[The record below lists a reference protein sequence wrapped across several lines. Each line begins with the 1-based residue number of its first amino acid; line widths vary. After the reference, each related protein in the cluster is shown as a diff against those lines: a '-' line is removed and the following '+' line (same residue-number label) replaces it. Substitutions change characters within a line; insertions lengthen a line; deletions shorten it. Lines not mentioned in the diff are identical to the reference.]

1 MSIFKEVLDG
11 LDAVAKAIENVKK
24 IREAISEGKGY
35 IDVKH
40 PDVKSDLG
48 LLLNEF
54 RKTINGVAQ
63 ASSVLTNFRF
73 AISADAGASELRAFN
88 DYFIKHKGEA
98 QFLEDH
104 LEDLRGHCSKIREH
118 ALRITDSATA
128 SGFAGLFR
136 MLGFNSPQRELELGK
151 MLDRLAYEDFEDA
164 NSLQIMVGC
173 LKMALTDVQNALGD
187 QGAMYPENVPK
198 AAKLLAEYAA
208 RFEKLEKTTSS
219 TEDELKKV
227 IDDLR

>member
-1 MSIFKEVLDG
+1 MSGFQVFRFFAYFIFFPIVLYAIRCSSTPALAPGGPIMSIFKEVLDG

-73 AISADAGASELRAFN
+73 AISADAGARS
-88 DYFIKHKGEA
+88 Y
-98 QFLEDH
+98 
-104 LEDLRGHCSKIREH
+104 GHST
-118 ALRITDSATA
+118 IT
-128 SGFAGLFR
+128 L
-136 MLGFNSPQRELELGK
+136 
-151 MLDRLAYEDFEDA
+151 
-164 NSLQIMVGC
+164 
-173 LKMALTDVQNALGD
+173 
-187 QGAMYPENVPK
+187 
-198 AAKLLAEYAA
+198 
-208 RFEKLEKTTSS
+208 
-219 TEDELKKV
+219 
-227 IDDLR
+227 

>member
-1 MSIFKEVLDG
+1 
-11 LDAVAKAIENVKK
+11 
-24 IREAISEGKGY
+24 
-35 IDVKH
+35 
-40 PDVKSDLG
+40 
-48 LLLNEF
+48 
-54 RKTINGVAQ
+54 
-63 ASSVLTNFRF
+63 
-73 AISADAGASELRAFN
+73 
-88 DYFIKHKGEA
+88 
-98 QFLEDH
+98 
-104 LEDLRGHCSKIREH
+104 
-118 ALRITDSATA
+118 
-128 SGFAGLFR
+128 